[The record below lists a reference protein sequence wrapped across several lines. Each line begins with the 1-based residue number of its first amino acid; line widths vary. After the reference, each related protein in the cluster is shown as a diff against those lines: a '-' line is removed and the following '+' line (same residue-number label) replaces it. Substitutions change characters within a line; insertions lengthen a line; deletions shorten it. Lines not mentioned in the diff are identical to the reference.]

1 MGTITTNK
9 KITRLVEISNTK
21 PIENEND
28 KKLATMRAT
37 LLRQQ
42 LLKQSTNLKRSSRKI
57 DSVQTDKES
66 PSKRRKLSGN
76 EEKNP
81 EIEKPSGARNL
92 NRNLLND
99 SVQEIGQSSGEKSA
113 LFIDG
118 FKRPLQL
125 KKVEIALSKYG
136 NIEAFKMNN
145 IKSHCFVIYD
155 ALSSADACKTA
166 MNLMYFPANIPTIHA
181 GQLKVESAPLH
192 EAMNFIHGTNVKPKL
207 PIQRGNNWNFQTK
220 KMQKE
225 KVIAEKEEAKEEKIT
240 KKPKDLFKVTEC
252 KPIIFWQSVE
262 DSDKLKENEQTLI
275 DLRVAEVEK
284 YYQMRYDIED
294 AKREKN
300 ERLKRREDQ
309 DRQRNDYHKVD
320 RRPVDQWVN
329 RMNRSRRGGRGGY
342 DNRNGRRNGRGNA
355 YGDRRRDYNDR
366 RRRRRSRSR
375 ARSSSRS
382 RKRRRR
388 KKSVSESES
397 GSDSS
402 KSSVSRS
409 KSRDSSKSKSLKSR
423 GKEIPTTTLGADVHP
438 ERMARI
444 NNF

>member
-136 NIEAFKMNN
+136 NVEAFKMNN

-155 ALSSADACKTA
+155 ALSSADACKAA

-192 EAMNFIHGTNVKPKL
+192 EAMNFIHGTNVKP
-207 PIQRGNNWNFQTK
+207 NFQTK
-220 KMQKE
+220 KMQK
-225 KVIAEKEEAKEEKIT
+225 
-240 KKPKDLFKVTEC
+240 
-252 KPIIFWQSVE
+252 
-262 DSDKLKENEQTLI
+262 
-275 DLRVAEVEK
+275 
-284 YYQMRYDIED
+284 
-294 AKREKN
+294 
-300 ERLKRREDQ
+300 
-309 DRQRNDYHKVD
+309 
-320 RRPVDQWVN
+320 
-329 RMNRSRRGGRGGY
+329 
-342 DNRNGRRNGRGNA
+342 
-355 YGDRRRDYNDR
+355 
-366 RRRRRSRSR
+366 
-375 ARSSSRS
+375 
-382 RKRRRR
+382 
-388 KKSVSESES
+388 
-397 GSDSS
+397 
-402 KSSVSRS
+402 
-409 KSRDSSKSKSLKSR
+409 
-423 GKEIPTTTLGADVHP
+423 
-438 ERMARI
+438 
-444 NNF
+444 